1 MEYDKKYR
9 RSCCSGGSGG
19 GGTAPTN
26 GRKIQFIHPMTMN
39 RPPSFFSVILSW
51 SLWSTLAY
59 NPGVH
64 GCALGIQGGKLACT
78 KAADPADEVPSEC
91 YVKAAQG
98 QRCVSVIFSVGLF
111 PTFFPLSG
119 KTTATPGDHRTPF
132 PLVLTPSNLA
142 FPIFSGKHDPFHHHR
157 WACLCNAV
165 CQFCI
170 L

>member
-64 GCALGIQGGKLACT
+64 GCALGIQGGKLACIE
-78 KAADPADEVPSEC
+78 AANPADEVPSEC

-98 QRCVSVIFSVGLF
+98 QRCVSVIGLNILF
-111 PTFFPLSG
+111 GSILILPFQQHP
-119 KTTATPGDHRTPF
+119 ATIALRSH
-132 PLVLTPSNLA
+132 
-142 FPIFSGKHDPFHHHR
+142 
-157 WACLCNAV
+157 WC
-165 CQFCI
+165 
-170 L
+170 